1 MTRPTP
7 QQVEEMIRQ
16 ALHDSLSP
24 STLIIDNESH
34 KHIGHAG
41 DDGSRATHFCVTL
54 AAPSFAG
61 QSRVACHRMV
71 YAALSHLIGKPVH
84 ALRIVIIASMN
95 TPVGGVKM
103 SNL

>member
-1 MTRPTP
+1 MPRPTP

-16 ALHDSLSP
+16 ALIDSLSP
-24 STLIIDNESH
+24 STLTIENESH

-41 DDGSRATHFCVTL
+41 DDGSRATHYCVTI

-71 YAALSHLIGKPVH
+71 YDALSHLLGKPVH
-84 ALRIVIIASMN
+84 ALRIVAVQS
-95 TPVGGVKM
+95 
-103 SNL
+103 